1 MYSYNFLVKNES
13 IHCSIINFFQL
24 VNTIINQLSNK
35 QTAERVWLL
44 TYRHTQGALESNR
57 ILDAKTQSVKPLK
70 INSTKGL
77 RHDPPILRCKMGIVH
92 AMKPCLDIAF
102 QWNSGDWFVCGL
114 SLHKSYVQYLY
125 IQTEIY
131 IGIAPVHLLCSWPQ
145 KPGINPNKCTL

>member
-1 MYSYNFLVKNES
+1 M
-13 IHCSIINFFQL
+13 
-24 VNTIINQLSNK
+24 INQLSNK
-35 QTAERVWLL
+35 QTAEQVWLL
-44 TYRHTQGALESNR
+44 TCRHTQGALESNR
-57 ILDAKTQSVKPLK
+57 ILDAKTQQKAWGT
-70 INSTKGL
+70 I
-77 RHDPPILRCKMGIVH
+77 PPTPRCKMGIVH

-145 KPGINPNKCTL
+145 KPGINPNKCAL